1 MISKSYHFSSVSPLP
16 LFDTENSFLDR
27 PHSSLLVLFS
37 LIFCQSLYSFPFS
50 SEHTFLNLKRQ
61 EMTNNRV
68 RAKIERV
75 GKEGTEEELGIR
87 EGENMS

>member
-1 MISKSYHFSSVSPLP
+1 
-16 LFDTENSFLDR
+16 
-27 PHSSLLVLFS
+27 
-37 LIFCQSLYSFPFS
+37 
-50 SEHTFLNLKRQ
+50 
-61 EMTNNRV
+61 MTNNRV